1 MHHKGIVFLQSLPE
15 NPDEKQEHLSLHI
28 SAIRLN
34 LKFALS
40 NNVEKNNALQA
51 ISHSL
56 QHKKSHL

>member
-15 NPDEKQEHLSLHI
+15 NPDEKQELSLHI

-34 LKFALS
+34 FNFALS
-40 NNVEKNNALQA
+40 NNVEKNNVLQA